1 VSRGFIAPLICS
13 NNLSRIISMKY
24 KVILF
29 KIFVHL
35 AAFLPLANAY
45 YLAFTDQLG
54 ADPVEAIIHFTGI
67 GAFNLLLLSLM
78 ITPLSKRFKISI
90 LLKVRRLVGLYSFT
104 YAFLHLTNFLV
115 FEVQFDWSLFVS
127 EILERPYITIGMA
140 GLLILLTLA
149 ITSISLLRKKMG
161 KNWQKLH
168 NWVYLAVVLVGIHF
182 YWSVKSEIIEPSIY
196 LFITFLLLALRFKKL
211 NKWIKKD

>member
-1 VSRGFIAPLICS
+1 MSRGSIAPLICS

-29 KIFVHL
+29 KVFVHL

>member
-1 VSRGFIAPLICS
+1 MSRGFIAPLICS

-140 GLLILLTLA
+140 G
-149 ITSISLLRKKMG
+149 
-161 KNWQKLH
+161 
-168 NWVYLAVVLVGIHF
+168 
-182 YWSVKSEIIEPSIY
+182 
-196 LFITFLLLALRFKKL
+196 
-211 NKWIKKD
+211 